1 MYAKWAMPI
10 NKKSA
15 SKDILNLIAFIVLVI
30 LGTLFI
36 NAFIFRSFN
45 VNGPSMEKTLYTNDR
60 LIVNKLPVTW
70 DHIRGKEYVP
80 NRGEII
86 VFKNPHYISGAGEEF
101 IVKRVIAF
109 PSERVTVKNGLVTV
123 YNKENPKGFNPDKAF
138 HGEPGFYTSKIVDT
152 VVPKDELFVMGDHR
166 AGDYSL
172 DSRSGL
178 GTIPYEDIIGPVG
191 IRFFP
196 FDKIRTF

>member
-1 MYAKWAMPI
+1 M
-10 NKKSA
+10 KKST
-15 SKDILNLIAFIVLVI
+15 SKDILNLVGFIVLVI

-36 NAFIFRSFN
+36 NEFIFRSFN

-80 NRGEII
+80 KRGQVI
-86 VFKNPHYISGAGEEF
+86 VFRNPHYVSGAGEEF

-109 PSERVTVKNGLVTV
+109 PGERVTVKNGIVTV
-123 YNKENPKGFNPDKAF
+123 YNKEHPDGFNPDKAF
-138 HGEPGFYTSKIVDT
+138 RGEPGYYTSSIVDT
-152 VVPKDELFVMGDHR
+152 KVPSGELFVMGDHR
-166 AGDYSL
+166 TGDYSL
-172 DSRSGL
+172 DSRNGL
-178 GTIPYEDIIGPVG
+178 GTVPYKDLIGPVG

-196 FDKIRTF
+196 FNKIRTF

>member
-1 MYAKWAMPI
+1 MPET
-10 NKKSA
+10 KKSA
-15 SKDILNLIAFIVLVI
+15 SKDIFGLIGFIILVI

-60 LIVNKLPVTW
+60 LIVNEIPVTW
-70 DHIRGKEYVP
+70 SHILGKAYVP
-80 NRGEII
+80 DRGQVI
-86 VFKNPHYISGAGEEF
+86 VFRNPHYVAGAGDEY
-101 IVKRVIAF
+101 IVKRTIAF
-109 PSERVTVKNGLVTV
+109 PGERVVVKNGLVTV
-123 YNKENPKGFNPDKAF
+123 YNKDHPKGFNPDKSF
-138 HGEPGFYTSKIVDT
+138 NGEPGFYTSKMVDI

>member
-1 MYAKWAMPI
+1 MSDKQ
-10 NKKSA
+10 KST
-15 SKDILNLIAFIVLVI
+15 SKDILNLVGFIVLVI

-36 NAFIFRSFN
+36 NEFIFRSFN

-70 DHIRGKEYVP
+70 DHLRGKEYIP
-80 NRGEII
+80 ERGQVI
-86 VFKNPHYISGAGEEF
+86 VFRNPHYISGAGEEF

-109 PSERVTVKNGLVTV
+109 PGERVTVKNGIVTV
-123 YNKENPKGFNPDKAF
+123 YNKDHPNGFNPDKSF
-138 HGEPGFYTSKIVDT
+138 NGEPGYYTSNIVDT
-152 VVPKDELFVMGDHR
+152 KVPKGELFVMGDHR

-172 DSRSGL
+172 DSRNGL
-178 GTIPYEDIIGPVG
+178 GTVPYKDIIGPVG

-196 FDKIRTF
+196 FDKMRTF